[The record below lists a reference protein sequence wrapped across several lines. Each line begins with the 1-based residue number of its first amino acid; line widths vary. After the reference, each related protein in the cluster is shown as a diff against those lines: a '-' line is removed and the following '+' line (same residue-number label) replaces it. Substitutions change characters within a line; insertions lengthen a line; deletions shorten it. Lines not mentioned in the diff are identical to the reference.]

1 MKALDNLIRN
11 EQKSSTKWIS
21 SIGTIIGI
29 VIILV
34 SIQLYQ
40 DFKLLIG
47 NESSPLKTQNR
58 IISKKIS
65 QLSFLKKEIKGFSIE
80 EINELE
86 SQNNVK
92 DLAQFKSCDYQVMI
106 NVGNQ
111 KNGIPG
117 FFTLAYFESIPETF
131 LENNYGFSE
140 WDSTKKEIPVVIPKN
155 YLDAYNYGMALS
167 MNTPQI
173 SEEFLKKIR
182 VIIQISGNS
191 QKAEYL
197 GKVTGLNDNLNSIL
211 VPEKF
216 LDMTNRKFG
225 SKEKQNPSR
234 LIVKIKEIDNQ
245 LFLDFLNAKNYT
257 LNNNSHKINL
267 FQKLLGSIFSYQFL
281 IALVIVL
288 QGLFLLLFYSRII
301 IQRSSH
307 ELKKLFIIGY
317 SVHDIA
323 KSFEKNYLKLYVF
336 IFTTALFTSWIIKFL
351 IANGLSKEL
360 NLSISNQLSLTT
372 YFIWVILTL
381 LFILFNRFNI
391 KLKLRTLLNQMHH

>member
-1 MKALDNLIRN
+1 MKALDSLIRN

-40 DFKLLIG
+40 DFKIIIG
-47 NESSPLKTQNR
+47 NESSPLNTQNQV
-58 IISKKIS
+58 ISKKIS
-65 QLSFLKKEIKGFSIE
+65 QLSFLKKEIKGFSTV
-80 EINELE
+80 EINEIE
-86 SQNNVK
+86 SQNNIK
-92 DLAQFKSCDYQVMI
+92 DLAYFKSCDYQVMI

-117 FFTLAYFESIPETF
+117 FFTLAYFESIPEIF
-131 LENNYGFSE
+131 LENNYSFLE

-182 VIIQISGNS
+182 FIIQISGNG

-225 SKEKQNPSR
+225 TNEKQNPTR
-234 LIVKIKEIDNQ
+234 LIAKVKEVDNQ
-245 LFLDFLNAKNYT
+245 LFLDFLSAKNYT
-257 LNNNSHKINL
+257 LNNKSQKINL
-267 FQKLLGSIFSYQFL
+267 FQKLLGSIFYYQFL
-281 IALVIVL
+281 IALIIIL

-301 IQRSSH
+301 IQSSSNV
-307 ELKKLFIIGY
+307 LKKLFITGY
-317 SVHDIA
+317 GVKEIA
-323 KSFEKNYLKLYVF
+323 KSFEKNYLKLYGF
-336 IFTTALFTSWIIKFL
+336 IFTTALVSSCIIKFL
-351 IANGLSKEL
+351 ISKGLSKKL
-360 NLSISNQLSLTT
+360 NLSISNQLSLST

-391 KLKLRTLLNQMHH
+391 KRKLRTLLNQMHH